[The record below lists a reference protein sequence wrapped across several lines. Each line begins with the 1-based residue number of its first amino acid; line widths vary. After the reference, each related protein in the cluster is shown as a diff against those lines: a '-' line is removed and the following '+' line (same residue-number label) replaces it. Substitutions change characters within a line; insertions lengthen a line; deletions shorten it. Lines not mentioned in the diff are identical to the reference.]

1 MNMATHINLDDPQYR
16 DAAAQILSRH
26 DALQPEA
33 NITSAVRQFL
43 VLTGL
48 VRNEEIVEENPPSDS
63 SRRAVDLTALDT
75 FVEFKRRIGTASGGL
90 PDPENI
96 LQLDEYLEQSASEGR
111 VRMGVLTD
119 GKRWVLRWPGA
130 GQVRLTRPYAFTLD
144 DPDGWF
150 QLYEWLRDTALVSLE
165 GILPDRDIIAEYFG
179 PNSPAYQRDIE
190 TLRTL
195 YQENAGSETIRVKR
209 RLWYDLLR
217 TALGEVAYSTEG
229 MDSPVRDDTEEMDD
243 LFVRHTYLSVV
254 IGMVVQA
261 SFGIDIRRLAET
273 DPTDL
278 LHGRELFRATG
289 LQGVLESDFF
299 AWPGEV
305 EGTPLLQ
312 TLARRVARFNWVSA
326 PLDTAANLYQT
337 VIPAA
342 ERRQLG
348 EYYTPSWL
356 ARVMVRELVDD
367 PLNQRVLDPACGSGT
382 FVAEAVTH
390 FIAAAEEAGWAPEDV
405 LSRLRD
411 AVTGIDVH
419 PVAVHLARAAWIL
432 AAHPA
437 VRAATAV
444 RLDASMS
451 IPVYLGDALQ
461 LRFRTGDM
469 FAERTI
475 TIQTMDEDEPELVFP
490 VSLVERAED
499 FDAFMGDV
507 SAYIE
512 EGTDPFLA
520 LDENHISDSE
530 ERSAVEEVI
539 SSLQRLHD
547 LKRDHIWAYYTRNMV
562 RPVALSWARVD
573 VVIGNPPWINYNQT
587 FDILR
592 TELENLSRNRY
603 GIWAG
608 GRYATHQDVAG
619 LFFARSVD
627 LYLRDGGVI
636 GFVLPHSALQAG
648 QYSKWRTGRWRAGR
662 SGESVEVDFTLKP
675 AWDLERLEP
684 NTFFPVPASVVFA
697 RKLPQDASGK
707 PLAGSVERWQGR
719 SGADDVRRESAGI
732 TDTGGAGGSPY
743 AGYSRQGATIVPR
756 CFFFVEE
763 TANTAI
769 VQAAPTV
776 TVNPRRGNLD
786 KAPWKGLDLTAIT
799 GQTVENR
806 HLFDVHLG
814 ETIAPYVALEPL
826 RVLLPLK
833 RGDVAIPTDDNGPG
847 GIRLGG
853 LERRMRERWQ
863 TVSSLWEDNKAL
875 ANRLNLLE
883 RLDYVHNLS
892 SQLEWQNNPNGRT
905 VRLVYT
911 TSGQPTAGLLGE
923 DGILVDHVLYWISCR
938 NIAEANYLLAVINSV
953 ALYNAVSGMM
963 PKGQFGARH
972 LHKHLWK
979 LPIPEFNP
987 SQELHTIIAEAGATA
1002 AAAAGKKL
1010 AELRQE
1016 RGDRLTV
1023 GIVRREIRKW
1033 LHTST
1038 EGRNVEAAVA
1048 RLLAGED

>member
-1 MNMATHINLDDPQYR
+1 MATHINLDDPRFR

-33 NITSAVRQFL
+33 NITSAVRHFL

-48 VRNEEIVEENPPSDS
+48 ARIEEIIEENPPSDS
-63 SRRAVDLTALDT
+63 PRRAVDLTALDT
-75 FVEFKRRIGTASGGL
+75 FVEFKRRIGTASGGV
-90 PDPENI
+90 PDQENVR
-96 LQLDEYLEQSASEGR
+96 QLDEYLELSAMKGR

-119 GKRWVLRWPGA
+119 GKRWLLRWSGA

-165 GILPDRDIIAEYFG
+165 GILPDKDIIAEYFG

-229 MDSPVRDDTEEMDD
+229 MDSPLRDDTEEMDD
-243 LFVRHTYLSVV
+243 LFVRHTYLSTV
-254 IGMVVQA
+254 IGMVVQT
-261 SFGIDIRRLAET
+261 SFGIDIRRVAET

-312 TLARRVARFNWVSA
+312 TLARRVARFDWVAA
-326 PLDTAANLYQT
+326 PPDTAANLYQT
-337 VIPAA
+337 IIPAA

-437 VRAATAV
+437 IKAATAV

-451 IPVYLGDALQ
+451 IPIYLGDALQ

-562 RPVALSWARVD
+562 RPVALSRARVD

-697 RKLPQDASGK
+697 RKCPLGTAGK
-707 PLAGSVERWQGR
+707 PLANPVELWRGR
-719 SGADDVRRESAGI
+719 AGAEDVRRESIGI
-732 TDTGGAGGSPY
+732 TDTGIGGDSPY
-743 AGYSRQGATIVPR
+743 AGLSRNGATIFPR
-756 CFFFVEE
+756 VLFFVNE
-763 TANTAI
+763 TTNTAV
-769 VQAAPTV
+769 VQAAPTI
-776 TVNPRRGNLD
+776 TVNPRRGSQD
-786 KAPWKGLDLTAIT
+786 KVPWKDLDLTPII
-799 GQTVENR
+799 GQTVEDS
-806 HLFDVHLG
+806 HLFTVHLG
-814 ETIAPYVALEPL
+814 ETIAPYVTLEPL
-826 RVLLPLK
+826 KALLPLR
-833 RGDVAIPTDDNGPG
+833 RGDAVIPADQNGPG
-847 GIRLGG
+847 GIRLGA
-853 LERRMRERWQ
+853 LERRMRERWR
-863 TVSSLWEDNKAL
+863 TVCRLWEDNRAPT
-875 ANRLNLLE
+875 NRLKLLE
-883 RLDYVHNLS
+883 QLDYLHKLS
-892 SQLEWQNNPNGRT
+892 SQLEWQQGAVKGQ
-905 VRLVYT
+905 VRVVYSK
-911 TSGQPTAGLLGE
+911 SGKPTAA
-923 DGILVDHVLYWISCR
+923 ILYDKAVLVENVLFWIPCKD
-938 NIAEANYLLAVINSV
+938 IEEAHYLLAIINSE
-953 ALYNAVSGMM
+953 ALKAAVEPLMT
-963 PKGQFGARH
+963 KGQFGARD
-972 LHKHLWK
+972 LHKRLWK

-987 SQELHTIIAEAGATA
+987 SQELHTMIAEAGATA

-1023 GIVRREIRKW
+1023 GIVRREIRKR

>member
-1 MNMATHINLDDPQYR
+1 MVGHINTTDPRYR
-16 DAAAQILSRH
+16 EAAAEILRRH
-26 DALQPEA
+26 DGAQPEA
-33 NITSAVRQFL
+33 NITSTVRDFL
-43 VLTGL
+43 ILTGL
-48 VRNEEIVEENPPSDS
+48 AQSHEIVEENPPSDS

-75 FVEFKRRIGTASGGL
+75 FMEFKRRLGTSRTGE
-90 PDPENI
+90 PDPQNVEQI
-96 LQLDEYLEQSASEGR
+96 DDYLIQSAQQGR
-111 VRMGVLTD
+111 VRMGILTD
-119 GKRWVLRWPGA
+119 GKHWLLRWPGA
-130 GQVRLTRPYAFTLD
+130 DAPRLTMPYFLALES
-144 DPDGWF
+144 PDQWLL
-150 QLYEWLRDTALVSLE
+150 LYEWLRDQALVA
-165 GILPDRDIIAEYFG
+165 RDDIPPSTSAIEEHFG
-179 PNSPAYQRDIE
+179 TNSPTYQRDIAS
-190 TLRTL
+190 LRTL
-195 YQENAGSETIRVKR
+195 YSASAHRETIKVKR
-209 RLWYDLLR
+209 QLWHDLLR
-217 TALGEVAYSTEG
+217 TALGEIVQGTEQ
-229 MDSPVRDDTEEMDD
+229 MDD
-243 LFVRHTYLSVV
+243 LFIRHTYLSAV

-278 LHGRELFRATG
+278 LHGRELYRATG

-305 EGTPLLQ
+305 GGTPLLQ

-326 PLDTAANLYQT
+326 PPDTAANLYQT

-390 FIAAAEEAGWAPEDV
+390 FIAAAEEAGWAHEDV

-437 VRAATAV
+437 IKAATAV

-451 IPVYLGDALQ
+451 IPIYLGDALQ

-507 SAYIE
+507 SSYIE

-562 RPVALSWARVD
+562 RPVALSRARVD

-697 RKLPQDASGK
+697 RKCPLGTAGK
-707 PLAGSVERWQGR
+707 PLANPVELWRGR
-719 SGADDVRRESAGI
+719 AGAEDVWRESIGI
-732 TDTGGAGGSPY
+732 TDTGIGGDSPY
-743 AGYSRQGATIVPR
+743 AGLSRNGATIFPR
-756 CFFFVEE
+756 VLFFVNE
-763 TANTAI
+763 TTNTAV
-769 VQAAPTV
+769 VQAAPTI
-776 TVNPRRGNLD
+776 TVNPRRGSQD
-786 KAPWKGLDLTAIT
+786 KVPWKDLDLTPII
-799 GQTVENR
+799 GQTVEDS
-806 HLFDVHLG
+806 HLFTVHLG
-814 ETIAPYVALEPL
+814 ETIAPYVTLEPL
-826 RVLLPLK
+826 KALLPLR
-833 RGDVAIPTDDNGPG
+833 RGDAVIPADQNGPG
-847 GIRLGG
+847 GIRLGA
-853 LERRMRERWQ
+853 LERRMRERWR
-863 TVSSLWEDNKAL
+863 TVCRLWEDNRAPT
-875 ANRLNLLE
+875 NRLKLLE
-883 RLDYVHNLS
+883 QLDYLHKLS
-892 SQLEWQNNPNGRT
+892 SQLEWQQGAVKGQ
-905 VRLVYT
+905 VRVVYSK
-911 TSGQPTAGLLGE
+911 SGKPTAA
-923 DGILVDHVLYWISCR
+923 ILYDKAVLVENVLFWIPCKD
-938 NIAEANYLLAVINSV
+938 IEEAHYLLAIINSE
-953 ALYNAVSGMM
+953 ALKAAVEPLMT
-963 PKGQFGARH
+963 KGQFGARD
-972 LHKHLWK
+972 LHKRLWK

-987 SQELHTIIAEAGATA
+987 SQELHTMIAEAGATA

-1023 GIVRREIRKW
+1023 GIVRREIRKR

>member
-1 MNMATHINLDDPQYR
+1 MATHINLDDPRFR

-33 NITSAVRQFL
+33 NITSAVRHFL

-48 VRNEEIVEENPPSDS
+48 ARNEEIIEENPPADS

-75 FVEFKRRIGTASGGL
+75 FVEFKRRIGTASGGV
-90 PDPENI
+90 PDQENVR
-96 LQLDEYLEQSASEGR
+96 QLDEYLELSAMKGR

-119 GKRWVLRWPGA
+119 GKRWLLRWPGA
-130 GQVRLTRPYAFTLD
+130 GQVRLTLPYAFTLD
-144 DPDGWF
+144 DSDGWF
-150 QLYEWLRDTALVSLE
+150 NLYEWLRDTALVSLE
-165 GILPDRDIIAEYFG
+165 DVVPDRDSIAEHFG
-179 PNSPAYQRDIE
+179 PDSPAYQRDIE
-190 TLRTL
+190 TLRAL
-195 YQENAGSETIRVKR
+195 YQGNAGLESIRVKR

-229 MDSPVRDDTEEMDD
+229 MDSPLHDDTEEMDD

-273 DPTDL
+273 EPTDL
-278 LHGRELFRATG
+278 LHGRELYRATG

-312 TLARRVARFNWVSA
+312 TLARRVARFDWVSA

-411 AVTGIDVH
+411 VVTGIDVH

-437 VRAATAV
+437 IKAATAV

-451 IPVYLGDALQ
+451 IPIYLGDALQ

-520 LDENHISDSE
+520 LDENHISDPE
-530 ERSAVEEVI
+530 ERSAVEGAVA
-539 SSLQRLHD
+539 SLQRLHD
-547 LKRDHIWAYYTRNMV
+547 LQRNHIWAYYTRNMV
-562 RPVALSWARVD
+562 RPVALSRARVD

-603 GIWAG
+603 GISGRG

-627 LYLRDGGVI
+627 LYLRDGGCHWVRVVSQRFAGRAVLKVAHRPLAHGQVWREYRGRLHPETGLGPGAAGTQHLLPGAGI
-636 GFVLPHSALQAG
+636 GGVRPQVPAGYCRQAPGKPRGAVAG
-648 QYSKWRTGRWRAGR
+648 QYRHRGR
-662 SGESVEVDFTLKP
+662 
-675 AWDLERLEP
+675 
-684 NTFFPVPASVVFA
+684 
-697 RKLPQDASGK
+697 
-707 PLAGSVERWQGR
+707 
-719 SGADDVRRESAGI
+719 
-732 TDTGGAGGSPY
+732 AGGSPQ
-743 AGYSRQGATIVPR
+743 ASQTPEKVASRPTAVTPGRAR
-756 CFFFVEE
+756 SLSRAACFLLMRR
-763 TANTAI
+763 
-769 VQAAPTV
+769 V
-776 TVNPRRGNLD
+776 TLPSFRR
-786 KAPWKGLDLTAIT
+786 
-799 GQTVENR
+799 
-806 HLFDVHLG
+806 
-814 ETIAPYVALEPL
+814 
-826 RVLLPLK
+826 LLPSPS
-833 RGDVAIPTDDNGPG
+833 I
-847 GIRLGG
+847 
-853 LERRMRERWQ
+853 
-863 TVSSLWEDNKAL
+863 L
-875 ANRLNLLE
+875 AGAARTKL
-883 RLDYVHNLS
+883 H
-892 SQLEWQNNPNGRT
+892 GRT
-905 VRLVYT
+905 WT
-911 TSGQPTAGLLGE
+911 
-923 DGILVDHVLYWISCR
+923 
-938 NIAEANYLLAVINSV
+938 
-953 ALYNAVSGMM
+953 
-963 PKGQFGARH
+963 
-972 LHKHLWK
+972 
-979 LPIPEFNP
+979 
-987 SQELHTIIAEAGATA
+987 
-1002 AAAAGKKL
+1002 
-1010 AELRQE
+1010 
-1016 RGDRLTV
+1016 
-1023 GIVRREIRKW
+1023 
-1033 LHTST
+1033 
-1038 EGRNVEAAVA
+1038 
-1048 RLLAGED
+1048 